1 MTMWLATAQAA
12 GMAGGA
18 RAAAAETA
26 SRQTIQRAMRMGTPG
41 QDVMDGRCGRPQAY
55 QTWPRGPAWERPW
68 GPGVRTAGLGCARG
82 PWGAPP
88 PREGRGG
95 CGPGA
100 YALAAW
106 SAAEPSITQRTPFEH
121 GQVPPTRL
129 SLGIFMMASFTASV
143 PAATPR
149 SASA

>member
-1 MTMWLATAQAA
+1 MGGAVGLKRTRPGLEDLPGNARGGPGSARRVW
-12 GMAGGA
+12 GA
-18 RAAAAETA
+18 RAD
-26 SRQTIQRAMRMGTPG
+26 PG
-41 QDVMDGRCGRPQAY
+41 AHR
-55 QTWPRGPAWERPW
+55 RG
-68 GPGVRTAGLGCARG
+68 C
-82 PWGAPP
+82 
-88 PREGRGG
+88 EGRGG

-129 SLGIFMMASFTASV
+129 SLGIFMMASFTVSV